1 VHDVSR
7 HARLVLLAAA
17 SCLLVAATACSSA
30 SDLKKVNYGRTT
42 VPAAAPTSAAHAADP
57 AFTVDKL
64 RTIDPCGLLAKD
76 LLSQL
81 GTPAESRP
89 TDYNGCSNYMKDAA
103 GKSLSITV
111 RVGEPVGS
119 DVSQSDKQIGGLKS
133 SVAPLKDTNACF
145 VSILTQQSAPRY
157 GIEIQTSYA
166 GGDPCVPASKFAD
179 AVVTKVRSARPV
191 RQLDKG
197 TLVQLDVCAML
208 DAHTVSDAVPGA
220 SVAPFGLH
228 QCAWEKEGLR
238 LELTFKVRYDP
249 NSDGKLSPV
258 DLGGLAAYQKK
269 DENIYPTC
277 SISWMH
283 RKIGAEGEVVD
294 VNFGNVRKVAGVD
307 VCGKAQ
313 AVAKV
318 VAPKL
323 PQP

>member
-7 HARLVLLAAA
+7 HARLVLLAAT
-17 SCLLVAATACSSA
+17 SCLLVATTACSAA

-42 VPAAAPTSAAHAADP
+42 VPAAAPTNAAQAADP
-57 AFTVDKL
+57 AFTVDRL

-81 GTPAESRP
+81 GAPAENKS
-89 TDYNGCSNYMKDAA
+89 TDYSECSHYMKDAA

-111 RVGEPVGS
+111 RVGEPLGS
-119 DVSQSDKQIGGLKS
+119 DVSQSDKQIGGLKAV
-133 SVAPLKDTNACF
+133 VAPLRDTNACF

-157 GIEIQTSYA
+157 GIEIRTSYA
-166 GGDPCVPASKFAD
+166 GGDPCVPASKVAD

-191 RQLDKG
+191 RRLDKG

-220 SVAPFGLH
+220 GVTPVGLH
-228 QCAWEKEGLR
+228 QCAWDKDGLR

-249 NSDGKLSPV
+249 NFDGKLSPV
-258 DLGGLAAYQKK
+258 DLGGLTAYQKK
-269 DENIYPTC
+269 DESIYSTC

-283 RKIGAEGEVVD
+283 RKIGNEGEVVD
-294 VNFGNVRKVAGVD
+294 VNFGNVRQVAGVD
-307 VCGKAQ
+307 VCAKAQ

-318 VAPKL
+318 LAPKL
-323 PQP
+323 PKP